1 MINLEDYLQQY
12 NALIGSEAIFD
23 EPINEGK
30 IKDGIKKVWRWLTR
44 KKKRKNKDNEENYG
58 NNSFIN
64 TEFDSDYSNGTDFE
78 FFDNSD
84 GEHSK
89 IICKEYS
96 YNKLYDKIKNDSK
109 LNKIDK
115 NVNTDKQNVKVII
128 SENIDKNELVGIL
141 VFLAPNKSQYSKI
154 DDKFNNFA
162 HVICL
167 HIADKYI
174 NKTKIHKNILLSVRS
189 VNKDDSELRSIKG
202 FTLNEQEYQSNDIF
216 YNKIGFSDQ
225 YSEKNKNIKLYY
237 CTYDN
242 IKKSFRK

>member
-58 NNSFIN
+58 NSFVN
-64 TEFDSDYSNGTDFE
+64 NRFDLDYDSGTDFE

-84 GEHSK
+84 GENSK

-225 YSEKNKNIKLYY
+225 YSEKNKNINLYY

>member
-44 KKKRKNKDNEENYG
+44 KKKRKNKDNEENYR

-64 TEFDSDYSNGTDFE
+64 TEFDSDYNSGTGFE

-96 YNKLYDKIKNDSK
+96 YNKLYDKIKNNSK

-128 SENIDKNELVGIL
+128 SKNVDKNELVGIL
-141 VFLAPNKSQYSKI
+141 VFLTPNKSQYSKI
-154 DDKFNNFA
+154 DDKFNNYA

-174 NKTKIHKNILLSVRS
+174 NKTKIHKNILLSVRY

-225 YSEKNKNIKLYY
+225 YSEKNKNINLYY
-237 CTYDN
+237 CSYDN
-242 IKKSFRK
+242 IKKPFRK